1 MKVKILIKQPG
12 LSENVSKARLHRITR
27 LMALAIKLQDDLEN
41 KRIKDQAELARL
53 GRVTRAR
60 ISQIMDLTLLSPRII
75 EEILFFPKV
84 IRGREILTETAIRKI
99 AKAKLWTEQE
109 DLWAEL
115 KNQLV
120 SRLATDSVPQDVM
133 EIAS

>member
-109 DLWAEL
+109 NLWAEL

-120 SRLATDSVPQDVM
+120 NRLATDSVPQDVI

>member
-1 MKVKILIKQPG
+1 MKIKILIKQPR

-75 EEILFFPKV
+75 EEILFFPRV

-109 DLWAEL
+109 NLWAEL

-120 SRLATDSVPQDVM
+120 GRLATDSVPQDVM

>member
-1 MKVKILIKQPG
+1 MKIKILIKQPG

-41 KRIKDQAELARL
+41 KHIKDQAELARL

-109 DLWAEL
+109 NLWAEL

-120 SRLATDSVPQDVM
+120 NRLATDSVPQDVI

>member
-1 MKVKILIKQPG
+1 MKIKILIKQPR

-75 EEILFFPKV
+75 EEILFFPRV

-109 DLWAEL
+109 NLWAEL

-120 SRLATDSVPQDVM
+120 SRLATDSVPQDVI

>member
-1 MKVKILIKQPG
+1 MKIKILIKQPG

-109 DLWAEL
+109 NLWAEL

-120 SRLATDSVPQDVM
+120 NRLATDSVPQDVI

>member
-1 MKVKILIKQPG
+1 MQIKILIKQPG

-41 KRIKDQAELARL
+41 RRIKDQAELARL

-75 EEILFFPKV
+75 EEILFFPRV

-109 DLWAEL
+109 YLWAEL

-120 SRLATDSVPQDVM
+120 GRLATDSVPQDVI
-133 EIAS
+133 EISS